1 MLLVLGDSNPTHHI
15 RRPWVNWA
23 LIAACIVLFFANPSY
38 RDFGLTPVE
47 LHKVALAPA
56 DIDLLSVLFTLVSY
70 NFLHASLLHLGGNML
85 VLWVFGDNIEDA
97 MGHLRYFVFFILA
110 GVAGGLAEALLGA
123 SPHIPVVGA
132 SGAIA
137 GVMGAYLLLHPRA
150 RVLVLVLYR
159 LPVVIPASVFVGL
172 HVGFDLLAVLLP
184 EEDPEILVAFWAHL
198 GGFAAG
204 LGLLLLLKC
213 PDVPLFQPASRYP
226 EQPFGRIGRYL
237 IDLGHA
243 RDAGEGPVPMS
254 RRVAFAVKSVLYLF
268 GVVILVEMFLV

>member
-23 LIAACIVLFFANPSY
+23 LIATCVVLFFVNPSY
-38 RDFGLTPVE
+38 SDYGLTPVE

-56 DIDLLSVLFTLVSY
+56 EIELPSVLFTLVSY
-70 NFLHASLLHLGGNML
+70 AFLHASLLHLGANML

-97 MGHLRYFVFFILA
+97 MGHLRYLLFFILA
-110 GVAGGLAEALLGA
+110 GVAGGLTEALLGA
-123 SPHIPVVGA
+123 SPTIPIVGA

-159 LPVVIPASVFVGL
+159 LPIVIPASVFVGL
-172 HVGFDLLAVLLP
+172 HVGFDLLEVLLP
-184 EEDPEILVAFWAHL
+184 DEDPEILVAFWAHL

-204 LGLLLLLKC
+204 IGLLLLLKC
-213 PDVPLFQPASRYP
+213 RDVPLFQPASRYP
-226 EQPFGRIGRYL
+226 DRPFGRIGRFL

-254 RRVAFAVKSVLYLF
+254 RKVAFAVKTVLYLV
-268 GVVILVEMFLV
+268 GIVILVEMFLV

>member
-15 RRPWVNWA
+15 RRPWVNWG
-23 LIAACIVLFFANPSY
+23 LIAFCIVLFFVNPSY
-38 RDFGLTPVE
+38 RDYGLTPAE
-47 LHKVALAPA
+47 LHLVALAPA
-56 DIDLLSVLFTLVSY
+56 QVDVGSVLFTLVSY

-97 MGHLRYFVFFILA
+97 MGHLRYLLFFVLA

-123 SPHIPVVGA
+123 SPGVPVVGA

-150 RVLVLVLYR
+150 RVLVLLAFR
-159 LPVVIPASVFVGL
+159 LPIVIPASLFVGL

-184 EEDPEILVAFWAHL
+184 ADDPEMLVAFWAHL
-198 GGFAAG
+198 GGFTAG
-204 LGLLLLLKC
+204 LGLLVLLKC
-213 PDVPLFQPASRYP
+213 TDVPLFQPASRYP
-226 EQPFGRIGRYL
+226 DQPFGRWGRYM

-243 RDAGEGPVPMS
+243 RDAGVGPVPMT
-254 RRVAFAVKSVLYLF
+254 RRVAFAVKSLSYLLIIW
-268 GVVILVEMFLV
+268 VLVEMFLV